1 MGLARQVAE
10 QKYALQDGK
19 EFDALAALYAPGAT
33 ITGPGAPDMT
43 PDGYIAYV
51 KALSDAMPDLRH
63 EMTTMLETDSAAAYE
78 LIARGIF
85 TEALQ
90 TPAGSVPPNGQV
102 VAVELA
108 QFLTVDDKGKI
119 VRDRTYFDQV
129 SFLAQVGV
137 MPAS

>member
-19 EFDALAALYAPGAT
+19 DFDALAALCAPGAT
-33 ITGPGAPDMT
+33 ITGPGTPDMT
-43 PDGYIAYV
+43 PDAYIAYV
-51 KALSDAMPDLRH
+51 KALSDAMPDLQH
-63 EMTTMLETDSAAAYE
+63 EMTTMLETDAAAAYE
-78 LIARGIF
+78 LIARDTF
-85 TEALQ
+85 TETLQ
-90 TPAGSVPPNGQV
+90 TPAGSVPPNRQV

-108 QFLTVDDKGKI
+108 QFLTVDDTGKI

-129 SFLAQVGV
+129 SLLTQVGV